1 MDYFNL
7 INSKEFTVKL
17 NILNNS
23 LSHSLINKGFKSV
36 LIGNLFYDH
45 LEPDFQN
52 HNMNIL
58 LEEKRKRLFDVSRKC
73 STAFEVGVNGGHSA
87 FIMLYANPL
96 LKYIGNDIAEF
107 YPPEPMCHP
116 EVYVPVAFDCLK
128 SIFVGRVETIKGDC
142 LIELPIYAKANNTRH
157 IDLLHLDGHKE
168 TYERDFFTML
178 PLMKP
183 GGYVVF
189 DDTQQPKVQALV
201 DNLLSKKLVKRCEYS
216 QMSSAETFTHEIVVI
231 A

>member
-1 MDYFNL
+1 MDYFNS
-7 INSKEFTVKL
+7 IKSKDFNDKL

-23 LSHSLINKGFKSV
+23 LSHSLINKGFESV

-52 HNMNIL
+52 HKMNIL
-58 LEEKRKRLFDVSRKC
+58 LEEKRKILFDVSRKC

-87 FIMLYANPL
+87 FLMLYSNPL

-107 YPPEPMCHP
+107 YHPEPRCHP
-116 EVYVPVAFDCLK
+116 EVYVPVAFDILK
-128 SIFVGRVETIKGDC
+128 SIFVGSVETIKGDC
-142 LIELPIYAKANNTRH
+142 LIELPKYAKLHNTQH

-189 DDTQQPKVQALV
+189 DDTQQPKVQELV
-201 DNLLSKKLVKRCEYS
+201 YNLLSKKIVKRCEYA
-216 QMSSAETFTHEIVVI
+216 QMSSVETYTHEIVVI
-231 A
+231 V

>member
-1 MDYFNL
+1 MDYYNS
-7 INSKEFTVKL
+7 INSQEFTAKL

-23 LSHSLINKGFKSV
+23 LSRSLINKGFESV

-45 LEPDFQN
+45 LEHDFQN
-52 HNMNIL
+52 HKMNSL

-87 FIMLYANPL
+87 FIMLYSNPL
-96 LKYIGNDIAEF
+96 LKYFGNDIAEF
-107 YPPEPMCHP
+107 YEPEPRCHP
-116 EVYVPVAFDCLK
+116 EVYVPVAFDILK
-128 SIFVGRVETIKGDC
+128 SIFAERVETIKGDC

-189 DDTQQPKVQALV
+189 DDTQQPKVQKLV
-201 DNLLSKKLVKRCEYS
+201 DILLSKKLVKRCEYS
-216 QMSSAETFTHEIVVI
+216 QMSSDEIYKNEIVIIV
-231 A
+231 